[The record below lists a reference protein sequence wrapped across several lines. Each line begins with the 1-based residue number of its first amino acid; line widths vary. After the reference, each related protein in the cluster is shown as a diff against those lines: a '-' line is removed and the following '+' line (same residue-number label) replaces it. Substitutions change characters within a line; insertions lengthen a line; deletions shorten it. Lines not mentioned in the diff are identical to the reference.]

1 MQYRDPGRVL
11 IPVVTPYTDDGSV
24 DFDKLGRLAR
34 WLVDTGRADSVIVTG
49 TNGEFPFL
57 TREERIESWSV
68 VKDSVGAD
76 VPVIAGSGGASTRE
90 AIALTE
96 KAEELGCDMA
106 MVVGP
111 YYMKPEQ
118 EGLYQHYKAVAAA
131 TSLPIVIY
139 NIPLF
144 TGTNVEPDTLK
155 RLMEID
161 NIVAVKEEAGLNP
174 AQSSQF
180 LLNMRGTDFKFYNG
194 DDLMVISTMAQG
206 AHGTVAGG
214 AHAFGVPI
222 GELID
227 AMRDDRPK
235 DAEEL
240 FFRLLPVMF
249 AGAGKGRTNTIPGVR
264 RCVDLLWEPI
274 GAPRMPLLPLDE
286 EETEGLRKALV
297 GAGLLV
303 D

>member
-11 IPVVTPYTDDGSV
+11 IPIVTPYDDGGAV
-24 DFDKLGRLAR
+24 DYKKLAGLAR
-34 WLVDTGRADSVIVTG
+34 WLVDTGRADSIIVTG
-49 TNGEFPFL
+49 TNGEFPLL
-57 TREERIESWSV
+57 TSDERIEAWQV
-68 VKDSVGAD
+68 VMDTVSKD
-76 VPVIAGSGGASTRE
+76 VPVIAGTGAASTRE
-90 AIALTE
+90 TIRLTQ
-96 KAEELGCDMA
+96 KAEELGVDMA

-118 EGLYQHYKAVAAA
+118 DGLYEHYKTVAEA
-131 TSLPIVIY
+131 TALPIVVY

-155 RLMEID
+155 RLMEVD

-180 LLNMRGTDFKFYNG
+180 ILNMRGTDFKFYNG
-194 DDLMVISTMAQG
+194 DDLMVVATMAQG

-222 GELID
+222 GQLID
-227 AMRDDRPK
+227 AMRDNRPK
-235 DAEEL
+235 DAEGL
-240 FFRLLPVMF
+240 FFKLLPVML

-264 RCVDLLWEPI
+264 RSVDLLWQPI
-274 GAPRMPLLPLDE
+274 GPPRMPLLPLDE
-286 EETEGLRKALV
+286 EETAGLRKALI
-297 GAGLLV
+297 AAELLEE
-303 D
+303 